1 MKVQASLSSPLEAFS
16 NLIHNKGEIGMK
28 RVMWLV
34 LVILLITGSSGLAA
48 ELITNKIGHVDL
60 VKALNESESGKK
72 AKADLEFMIKS
83 KQSTIDEKGKAIE
96 RAKADIEKQASVLSQ
111 DARKTKEEE
120 LESLLRD
127 YQRLVADSQKEVK
140 KKEGEL
146 TGDIIKELRGIVQKI
161 GQEEGY
167 TLILESAEGQI
178 LYAAKEIDLTETVIK
193 KFNESRSK
201 AKK

>member
-1 MKVQASLSSPLEAFS
+1 
-16 NLIHNKGEIGMK
+16 
-28 RVMWLV
+28 
-34 LVILLITGSSGLAA
+34 
-48 ELITNKIGHVDL
+48 
-60 VKALNESESGKK
+60 
-72 AKADLEFMIKS
+72 
-83 KQSTIDEKGKAIE
+83 
-96 RAKADIEKQASVLSQ
+96 
-111 DARKTKEEE
+111 
-120 LESLLRD
+120 LLRD

>member
-1 MKVQASLSSPLEAFS
+1 
-16 NLIHNKGEIGMK
+16 MK
-28 RVMWLV
+28 RAIWLV

-48 ELITNKIGHVDL
+48 EIITVKIGHVDL
-60 VKALNESESGKK
+60 VRALNESESGKK

-178 LYAAKEIDLTETVIK
+178 LYAAKEIDLTETVIR

-201 AKK
+201 TKK

>member
-1 MKVQASLSSPLEAFS
+1 
-16 NLIHNKGEIGMK
+16 MK